1 MLAEQTQAQM
11 LDPEDMTGR
20 VAVVTGGATGLGRAV
35 ALEFA
40 RRGVSVAFNWFN
52 LKGRDIAGQALLTE
66 AEVRSRGVGVFSSD
80 VDVRDSKAVRQFIAA
95 AASELGG
102 IHYLI
107 NNAGISRD
115 GAIWSMSDA
124 AWQDVLQ
131 TNATGAF
138 NCIQAVAPF
147 FKDQHYGKIVSVSS
161 HQSFNPGF
169 GVANF
174 AASKAAVIGLTKA
187 AAVELGPSNVNVNA
201 VAPGYVRTDA
211 LNDLPAEILAKA
223 EKSSVLGRIAE
234 PEEVARVMVFL
245 CSEQARHVTGQ
256 VIFIDG
262 GMTLT

>member
-1 MLAEQTQAQM
+1 MLAEQPDPRR
-11 LDPEDMTGR
+11 LDPEDMSGR
-20 VAVVTGGATGLGRAV
+20 IALVTGGATGLGRAV

-40 RRGVSVAFNWFN
+40 RRGVHVAFNWFN
-52 LKGRDIAGQALLTE
+52 LRGRDIAGQALLTE
-66 AEVRSRGVGVFSSD
+66 AEIRSRGVGVYCSD
-80 VDVRDSKAVRQFIAA
+80 VDIRDSKAVRNFVGA

-102 IHYLI
+102 IHYLV
-107 NNAGISRD
+107 NNAGISKD

-138 NCIQAVAPF
+138 NGIQAVAPF
-147 FKDQHYGKIVSVSS
+147 FKNQHYGKIVNVSS

-174 AASKAAVIGLTKA
+174 AASKAAVIGLTKS
-187 AAVELGPSNVNVNA
+187 AAVELGPYNVNVNA
-201 VAPGYVRTDA
+201 VAPGYVKTEA
-211 LNDLPAEILAKA
+211 LADLPSDVLAKA

-234 PEEVARVMVFL
+234 PEDVARVMVFL
-245 CSEQARHVTGQ
+245 CSEQARHITGQ

>member
-1 MLAEQTQAQM
+1 MLAEQAQTQR

-20 VAVVTGGATGLGRAV
+20 VAVVTGGATGVGRAV

-40 RRGVSVAFNWFN
+40 RRGVSVAFNWLN
-52 LKGRDIAGQALLTE
+52 LRGRDIAGQALLTE
-66 AEVRSRGVGVFSSD
+66 AEIRSRGVGVYSSD
-80 VDVRDSKAVRQFIAA
+80 VDIRDSKSVREFIAT

-102 IHYLI
+102 IHYLV

-115 GAIWSMSDA
+115 GAIWSMSDE

-138 NCIQAVAPF
+138 NGIQAVAPY
-147 FKDQHYGKIVSVSS
+147 FKDQRYGKIVNVSS

-201 VAPGYVRTDA
+201 VAPGYVKTEA
-211 LNDLPAEILAKA
+211 LKDLPADVLAKA
-223 EKSSVLGRIAE
+223 EKTSVLGRIAE

-245 CSEQARHVTGQ
+245 CSEQARHITGQ

>member
-1 MLAEQTQAQM
+1 MLADQPQTQR
-11 LDPEDMTGR
+11 LDPADMHGR
-20 VAVVTGGATGLGRAV
+20 VALVTGGATGLGRAV
-35 ALEFA
+35 SLEFA
-40 RRGVSVAFNWFN
+40 RRGVSVAFNWFH
-52 LKGRDIAGQALLTE
+52 LPGRDIAGQALLTE
-66 AEVRSRGVGVFSSD
+66 AEIRSRGVNVFSSE
-80 VDVRDSKAVRQFIAA
+80 VDIRVSKAVRKFVAT

-102 IHYLI
+102 LHYLV

-124 AWQDVLQ
+124 AWQDVMQ

-138 NCIQAVAPF
+138 NGIQAVAPY
-147 FKDQHYGKIVSVSS
+147 FKDQRYGKIVNVSS

-174 AASKAAVIGLTKA
+174 AASKAAVIGLTKS
-187 AAVELGPSNVNVNA
+187 AAVELGPANVNVNA

-211 LNDLPAEILAKA
+211 LKDLPSDVLAKA
-223 EKSSVLGRIAE
+223 EKTSVLGRIAE
-234 PEEVARVMVFL
+234 PEEIARVMVFL
-245 CSEQARHVTGQ
+245 CSEESRHITGQ